1 MCVRAFSAGPVI
13 TAGVIL
19 GIDAVATQPS
29 AQLADFHKR
38 LGVALWILFYV
49 QCVLGYAIHRWKPA
63 SFAITKKRPTQNY
76 AHAVFGLLIIGLA
89 FAEVGQLVL

>member
-1 MCVRAFSAGPVI
+1 M
-13 TAGVIL
+13 